1 MKKGRK
7 GKKGKK
13 TAKTSAKAS
22 KSKPSQTV
30 GNSPIK
36 RLSIMKQHLKKKG
49 SETDATVP
57 AVVSKTS
64 KGKAK
69 PSSKAKARKETKVD
83 ESQGETLPP
92 SKKVYQERVK
102 VGKTWRYQILPEQQF
117 GCANCRFIYGG
128 CRTCQNPKFRGKT
141 AKAMREI
148 EALQRSASA
157 GSSASQ
163 VAAATA
169 EPRRKRKAPTRKQK
183 KGAKKPKGLTK
194 SVSKDVDWR
203 STSLLPMSVQ
213 VSQLQFFLQQHTCI
227 ISAGSLTTFSS
238 FVSIAPLSAQLLRSK
253 ALLVVMN
260 GFPTF
265 AAWAET
271 SAIPVCTWQGIPCHS
286 LGGFQQLM
294 GLHAWLPH
302 QNDSKLKCCF
312 KLICWKSM
320 FCMYAALPADD

>member
-1 MKKGRK
+1 MQPAETTAITPVMQNQKRATQRKGMKKGRK
-7 GKKGKK
+7 GKKGKNKGKK

-49 SETDATVP
+49 SDTDATLP

-64 KGKAK
+64 KRKAK
-69 PSSKAKARKETKVD
+69 PSSKAKARKDTKVD
-83 ESQGETLPP
+83 ESQCETLPRP
-92 SKKVYQERVK
+92 KKVYQERVK

-183 KGAKKPKGLTK
+183 RGAKKYKGLTK
-194 SVSKDVDWR
+194 SVPKDVD
-203 STSLLPMSVQ
+203 
-213 VSQLQFFLQQHTCI
+213 
-227 ISAGSLTTFSS
+227 
-238 FVSIAPLSAQLLRSK
+238 
-253 ALLVVMN
+253 
-260 GFPTF
+260 
-265 AAWAET
+265 
-271 SAIPVCTWQGIPCHS
+271 
-286 LGGFQQLM
+286 
-294 GLHAWLPH
+294 
-302 QNDSKLKCCF
+302 
-312 KLICWKSM
+312 
-320 FCMYAALPADD
+320 

>member
-1 MKKGRK
+1 MQSAETTAITPVMQTQKRATKRKGMKKGRK

-141 AKAMREI
+141 REI

-194 SVSKDVDWR
+194 SVSKDVD
-203 STSLLPMSVQ
+203 
-213 VSQLQFFLQQHTCI
+213 
-227 ISAGSLTTFSS
+227 
-238 FVSIAPLSAQLLRSK
+238 
-253 ALLVVMN
+253 
-260 GFPTF
+260 
-265 AAWAET
+265 
-271 SAIPVCTWQGIPCHS
+271 
-286 LGGFQQLM
+286 
-294 GLHAWLPH
+294 
-302 QNDSKLKCCF
+302 
-312 KLICWKSM
+312 
-320 FCMYAALPADD
+320 